1 MEELLKKAVIHPSQ
15 FIEHNQLAAFN
26 ISLTDFSLESD
37 DAATQTQFF
46 KPFPQDLI
54 EESLKHASQLDYDLG
69 WST

>member
-37 DAATQTQFF
+37 DAATQTRFF
-46 KPFPQDLI
+46 KPFSAGSNRRVPQTLL
-54 EESLKHASQLDYDLG
+54 SVGS
-69 WST
+69 